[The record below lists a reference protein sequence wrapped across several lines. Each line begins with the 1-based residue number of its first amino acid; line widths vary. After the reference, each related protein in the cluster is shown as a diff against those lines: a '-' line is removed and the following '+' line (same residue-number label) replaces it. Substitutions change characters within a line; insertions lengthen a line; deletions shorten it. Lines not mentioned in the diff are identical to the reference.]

1 MINHLISL
9 KLKWYGSNLMK
20 TLYEYSVAFLRSSSS
35 PIFDTLYWVTRKRM
49 NKDMLVDA
57 DDMITNYLSK
67 KI

>member
-1 MINHLISL
+1 
-9 KLKWYGSNLMK
+9 MK